1 MSSHEEEKGD
11 FDEHDDGSCVNSV
24 EKKRK
29 RNDESRRIMT
39 KKKRCFVP
47 NAKQKDFTINASG
60 TVVLINF
67 AFLVAKNCNLQADSS
82 KVRMNH
88 VDNGSGYLHGEGCSA
103 TSAKNGTC
111 ARTSEVQIRDQTKEA
126 IASEWKSKENG
137 SIPCPLADM
146 GGCGKGTLNLRCII
160 SANWISQLLVK
171 AQEIATRYK
180 LKEMHNA
187 ASRETS
193 DENYVFCPAAGD
205 AQSADLRHFQLS
217 LAKGEPVVLM
227 NLLDNALRLC

>member
-1 MSSHEEEKGD
+1 MSLGVCSKYCSAFIVD
-11 FDEHDDGSCVNSV
+11 FHGV
-24 EKKRK
+24 
-29 RNDESRRIMT
+29 
-39 KKKRCFVP
+39 
-47 NAKQKDFTINASG
+47 AL
-60 TVVLINF
+60 VVLINF

-82 KVRMNH
+82 EVRMNH

-126 IASEWKSKENG
+126 ITSEWKSKENG

-146 GGCGKGTLNLRCII
+146 GGCGKGTLNLRCVI
-160 SANWISQLLVK
+160 SVNWISQLLVK

-193 DENYVFCPAAGD
+193 DENCVLSGSWGCSECRFTTF
-205 AQSADLRHFQLS
+205 SALFS
-217 LAKGEPVVLM
+217 EG
-227 NLLDNALRLC
+227 